1 MAKTIL
7 IADDEANITRL
18 VQMNLER
25 NGYKVIIAADGREAL
40 KLLETSLPDLV
51 ILDVMMPFVDG
62 FEVLK
67 RMRKDPLTSNIP
79 VIMLTVKAQDADVFE
94 AESRG
99 ADVYLTKPVNPKD
112 LIAFVSR
119 VLDTSSPSD

>member
-7 IADDEANITRL
+7 IADDEQNIIRL

-25 NGYKVIIAADGREAL
+25 HGYKVVTAADGREAL
-40 KLLETSLPDLV
+40 QQLAVMHPDLV
-51 ILDVMMPFVDG
+51 VLDVMMPYVDG

-67 RMRKDPLTSNIP
+67 RMKEDPLTNDIP

-94 AESRG
+94 AEARG
-99 ADVYLTKPVNPKD
+99 ADVYLTKPINPNE
-112 LIAFVSR
+112 LIAFVNR
-119 VLDTSSPSD
+119 VLETPE

>member
-7 IADDEANITRL
+7 VADDEQNILRL
-18 VQMNLER
+18 IRMNLER
-25 NGYKVIIAADGREAL
+25 QGYKVVTAPDGREVL
-40 KLLETSLPDLV
+40 RIVEESHPDLIV
-51 ILDVMMPFVDG
+51 LDVMMPYVDG

-67 RMRKDPLTSNIP
+67 RLKTDPLTKHIP

-99 ADVYLTKPVNPKD
+99 ADVYLTKPINPGE
-112 LIAFVSR
+112 LVAFVNR
-119 VLDTSSPSD
+119 VLELEA

>member
-25 NGYKVIIAADGREAL
+25 NGFKVVTAADGREAL
-40 KLLETSLPDLV
+40 EKLETMHPDLV
-51 ILDVMMPFVDG
+51 VLDVMMPFVDG

-67 RMRKDPLTSNIP
+67 RMKQDPLTSDIP
-79 VIMLTVKAQDADVFE
+79 VIMLTVKAQDADIFE
-94 AESRG
+94 AEARG
-99 ADVYLTKPVNPKD
+99 ADVYLTKPINPNELVTFVN
-112 LIAFVSR
+112 R
-119 VLDTSSPSD
+119 VLESKE